1 MYQQQPP
8 PQGMMGGYG
17 YASDASY
24 DSATYTGMSEQYI
37 NALAYGPFGVQL
49 ATAKRAGRGGRACSL
64 LPPLRALLLAPVV
77 GIIVDA
83 VWVGHAPGRRS
94 RSRGRQCRMHP
105 LGVLATTGALCGLY
119 LVYAARVNATLRRL
133 QVRACALAV
142 RWVIAPVHFARRE
155 PQARALRHRRSANS
169 LLD

>member
-37 NALAYGPFGVQL
+37 NALAYGPFG
-49 ATAKRAGRGGRACSL
+49 
-64 LPPLRALLLAPVV
+64 
-77 GIIVDA
+77 
-83 VWVGHAPGRRS
+83 RRS

-133 QVRACALAV
+133 QDRYGGALFMAAGSNAESA
-142 RWVIAPVHFARRE
+142 IAGMELGGGAFEGAE
-155 PQARALRHRRSANS
+155 QQASTDDIDALERRSGAMGLS
-169 LLD
+169 RAAAQHQTT